1 MDVAAGGIPWE
12 HVEKVLGRMNSEKKA
27 AAKRM
32 EGEPPAFPIRGT
44 LRLSIGSFKF
54 RDFSWKPVLV
64 DIELAEESITA
75 TVRKADIC
83 GISTTGKLQFL
94 RGGAMSVTAR
104 VASVGPDIDALL
116 TCLRVENAQMT
127 GRYEAS
133 LEVEGKGKPA
143 ELDRALQGPVTF
155 RASQGTMGKASLVM
169 KVLSVVNVTSVFGGG
184 KSRVR
189 LGEAMPF
196 DEFTVDGQVEDGRVS
211 IRNAT
216 LKSPSFTMT
225 GSGSLGYLDE
235 SVDLMVLA
243 RPFSTMDRI
252 LRMIPVL
259 RYILGR
265 DFLSVAAKV
274 TGNLDD
280 PKIRLAPAREVGQ
293 WLVDALARTVKLPV
307 HVVDPSSP

>member
-1 MDVAAGGIPWE
+1 
-12 HVEKVLGRMNSEKKA
+12 
-27 AAKRM
+27 
-32 EGEPPAFPIRGT
+32 
-44 LRLSIGSFKF
+44 
-54 RDFSWKPVLV
+54 
-64 DIELAEESITA
+64 
-75 TVRKADIC
+75 
-83 GISTTGKLQFL
+83 
-94 RGGAMSVTAR
+94 
-104 VASVGPDIDALL
+104 
-116 TCLRVENAQMT
+116 
-127 GRYEAS
+127 
-133 LEVEGKGKPA
+133 
-143 ELDRALQGPVTF
+143 
-155 RASQGTMGKASLVM
+155 MGKTSLVM

-189 LGEAMPF
+189 LGDAMPF
-196 DEFTVDGQVEDGRVS
+196 DELTVDGQVEDGRVS

-225 GSGSLGYLDE
+225 GSGSIGYLDK

-280 PKIRLAPAREVGQ
+280 PKIRLAPAKEVGQ